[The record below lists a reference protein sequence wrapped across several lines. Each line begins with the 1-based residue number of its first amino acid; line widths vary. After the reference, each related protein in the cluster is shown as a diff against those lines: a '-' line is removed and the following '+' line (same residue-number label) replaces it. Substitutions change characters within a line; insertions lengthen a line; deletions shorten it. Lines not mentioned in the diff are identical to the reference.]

1 MAIGVRALRSAW
13 LRDRRAEASRPTI
26 REVCLIGMEHP
37 ARDPSW
43 TEGQEVTWQG
53 RNYRVKAAAA
63 GSSQPAGSYIHLATR
78 DGD

>member
-13 LRDRRAEASRPTI
+13 LRDRRTKASRPTI
-26 REVCLIGMEHP
+26 REVCLIGMDHP

-53 RNYRVKAAAA
+53 RSYRVMA
-63 GSSQPAGSYIHLATR
+63 GSADSPQPARNYIHLATR